1 MKILKILKQIQ
12 EIKAL
17 NTNDFHFIKI
27 NNDIDFSTMCDLS
40 EYLDKND
47 IKHILLVKDFNIKSM
62 PLKDKKELIERI
74 KKIIGLEE

>member
-40 EYLDKND
+40 EYLDKNN

-62 PLKDKKELIERI
+62 SLKDKKELLEQV

>member
-1 MKILKILKQIQ
+1 MKLLKILKQIK

-17 NTNDFHFIKI
+17 NVNDFHFIKI

-62 PLKDKKELIERI
+62 SLKDKKELLEQI

>member
-1 MKILKILKQIQ
+1 
-12 EIKAL
+12 
-17 NTNDFHFIKI
+17 
-27 NNDIDFSTMCDLS
+27 MCDLS

-62 PLKDKKELIERI
+62 PLKDKKELIEQI

>member
-1 MKILKILKQIQ
+1 MKILKILKLIK

-17 NTNDFHFIKI
+17 NTNDFHFIRI

-40 EYLDKND
+40 EYLDKNN

-62 PLKDKKELIERI
+62 SLKDKKELLEQV
-74 KKIIGLEE
+74 KKEIGLEE

>member
-1 MKILKILKQIQ
+1 MKLLKILKQIQ

-40 EYLDKND
+40 EYLDKNN

-62 PLKDKKELIERI
+62 SLKDKKELLEQV
-74 KKIIGLEE
+74 KKEIGLEE

>member
-1 MKILKILKQIQ
+1 MKNLKLLKLIK

-40 EYLDKND
+40 EYLDKNN

-62 PLKDKKELIERI
+62 SLKDKKELLEQV
-74 KKIIGLEE
+74 KKIIGLKE

>member
-62 PLKDKKELIERI
+62 PLNDKKELIEQI

>member
-1 MKILKILKQIQ
+1 MKLLKILKQIK

-17 NTNDFHFIKI
+17 NVNDFHFIRI

-40 EYLDKND
+40 EYLDKKN

-62 PLKDKKELIERI
+62 PLKDKKELLEQV
-74 KKIIGLEE
+74 KKEIGMEG

>member
-1 MKILKILKQIQ
+1 MKKLKLLKLIK

-40 EYLDKND
+40 EYLDKNN

-62 PLKDKKELIERI
+62 SLKDKKELLEQV
-74 KKIIGLEE
+74 KKEIGLEE

>member
-1 MKILKILKQIQ
+1 MKLLKILKQIQ

-62 PLKDKKELIERI
+62 PLNDKKELIEQI

>member
-62 PLKDKKELIERI
+62 PLNDKKELLEQV

>member
-62 PLKDKKELIERI
+62 PLKDKKELIEQI